1 MVTTSKG
8 TTYTYDF
15 STNQPTLV
23 GSESPDADT
32 EKQTNETATKLIEE
46 IKVYSEYNDLESA
59 ATYVCRQPKSGASFR
74 SCTGTQVVVEV
85 FPKWDKKE

>member
-15 STNQPTLV
+15 STIQPTLV

-32 EKQTNETATKLIEE
+32 EKQTNQTATKLIQE
-46 IKVYSEYNDLESA
+46 IKKYSTYNDLESA
-59 ATYVCRQPKSGASFR
+59 ATYVCRQPKNGASLR
-74 SCTGTQVVVEV
+74 SCVGTQVVVEV
-85 FPKWDKKE
+85 FPK